1 MTDRRND
8 NAPEYPK
15 PYDFVAIPK
24 DKIRTSE
31 RYGHHIYKQESL
43 SGKIE
48 GFIIARSPVH
58 VASGLVEPRE
68 GDYPLVKACV
78 RSNNKPIIPGSSLKG
93 CIRSITEAL
102 THSYLSVVGRDSR
115 DFSELQLP
123 RIRSREKPD
132 KVDHASQLFGTLNY
146 QGLVYFH
153 DAVLLE
159 GQTTVVPSVQLFR
172 PRAEARPIYRD
183 GNRPRGR
190 KFYQHG
196 KLAKGNLPLEACPA
210 DSKFALRV
218 TFENLKPADLG
229 LLLTA
234 LGQGSTKFWPKLGG
248 HKPACLGTIEFQELQ
263 IRAIDR
269 AASYSSFDLEYY
281 ELDKA
286 ELVNAAQ
293 SHMHSNQ
300 PFILPAQLGQL
311 VEILHW
317 PNDRQ
322 CPDGVY

>member
-1 MTDRRND
+1 MTYRRD
-8 NAPEYPK
+8 GDAPQYPK
-15 PYDFVAIPK
+15 PYDFVEFPK

-31 RYGHHIYKQESL
+31 PYGHQIYRPESL
-43 SGKIE
+43 SGQIE

-58 VASGLVEPRE
+58 VASGLLEPRE
-68 GDYPLVKACV
+68 DRQYPLVKACV
-78 RSNNKPIIPGSSLKG
+78 RSKGKPILPGSSLKG

-102 THSYLSVVGRDSR
+102 THSYLPVVGRDSR

-123 RIRSREKPD
+123 RIRSREKPEKID
-132 KVDHASQLFGTLNY
+132 PASQLFGTLNY

-196 KLAKGNLPLEACPA
+196 KLAKGNLPLEACPEG
-210 DSKFALRV
+210 SRFALRV

-234 LGQGSTKFWPKLGG
+234 LGHGNTQFWPKLGG
-248 HKPACLGTIEFQELQ
+248 HKPACLGTIEFQDLQ
-263 IRAIDR
+263 IRVLEQQE
-269 AASYSSFDLEYY
+269 SYSSF
-281 ELDKA
+281 ELQYREVDTTT
-286 ELVNAAQ
+286 LIDAAQ
-293 SHMHSNQ
+293 SLVLST
-300 PFILPAQLGQL
+300 QLGQL
-311 VEILHW
+311 AEILRW

>member
-1 MTDRRND
+1 MTYRRDD

-15 PYDFVAIPK
+15 PYDFVDIPK
-24 DKIRTSE
+24 DKIRTSKP
-31 RYGHHIYKQESL
+31 YGHHMYGKESL
-43 SGKIE
+43 SGQIE

-58 VASGLVEPRE
+58 VSSGLLEPRV
-68 GDYPLVKACV
+68 DRQYPLVKACV
-78 RSNNKPIIPGSSLKG
+78 RSKNQPIIPGSSLKG

-183 GNRPRGR
+183 GDRPRGR

-234 LGQGSTKFWPKLGG
+234 LGHGNTKFWPKLGG
-248 HKPACLGTIEFQELQ
+248 HKPACLGTIEFQDLQ
-263 IRAIDR
+263 IRVLDQQE
-269 AASYSSFDLEYY
+269 SYSSFDLQYREVDTAT
-281 ELDKA
+281 LIA
-286 ELVNAAQ
+286 AAQ
-293 SHMHSNQ
+293 SLVLST
-300 PFILPAQLGQL
+300 QLGQL
-311 VEILHW
+311 AEILRW